1 LIDKNI
7 FGFTKWSRP
16 EKKKKNK
23 ERRSAMAVS
32 DEKAAKIA
40 DIS

>member
-1 LIDKNI
+1 LIYKSCYD
-7 FGFTKWSRP
+7 FTKWSRP

-23 ERRSAMAVS
+23 ERKSAMAVS